1 MPIEGNTGYMPLI
14 YDFMPVSAADYPG
27 VVACTVFLPGCNF
40 RCPYCHNG
48 PLVTG
53 SPKGKVPE
61 SVFFDYLERRK
72 KLIDGVCIT
81 GGEPTLWSDLPEF
94 ILKLKKRG
102 LKVKLDT
109 NGSRPEV
116 LKELLNKGLLDYV
129 AVDIKT
135 RPERYGIFTADESQ
149 IEGVRESVE
158 LLKASLAD
166 YEFRTT
172 VHEKIHSP
180 EDFEAIGR
188 WLSGAKRY
196 VLQGYRFSEGVLDPE
211 FCGEKPCDGALL
223 ERIKESLRE
232 SFGEVVIRN

>member
-1 MPIEGNTGYMPLI
+1 MPLI

-27 VVACTVFLPGCNF
+27 VVACTVFLPECNF
-40 RCPYCHNG
+40 RCPYCHNS
-48 PLVTG
+48 PLVAG
-53 SPKGKVPE
+53 SPKGRVPE
-61 SVFFDYLERRK
+61 SVFFEYLERRK

-94 ILKLKKRG
+94 VLKLKKRG

-109 NGSRPEV
+109 NGSRPEI
-116 LKELLNKGLLDYV
+116 LKELLNEGLIDYV

-135 RPERYGIFTADESQ
+135 RPERYGIFATDESQ
-149 IEGVRESVE
+149 IAGVRESVE
-158 LLKASLAD
+158 LVRASKVD

-172 VHEKIHSP
+172 VHERIHSS
-180 EDFEAIGR
+180 EDFDAIGR

-196 VLQGYRFSEGVLDPE
+196 VLQGYRFSEGVLDPA
-211 FCGEKPCDGALL
+211 FCGKKPCDGALL
-223 ERIKESLRE
+223 ERAKERLRA